1 MRGRKLEAVGIEER
15 GRADGG
21 VYVSDRLAVPVQRDR
36 ASLQQVGR
44 RTLHVYG
51 DEGMKRIRRVAQ
63 SVQLDARGNVLAAA
77 PVLENRHIE
86 LSGTGRGRHDE
97 LLRFGPVAAQA
108 DHHALLHVAGLHGHR
123 ERPVRVQFR
132 GAVGN
137 RAVALRMDGGVRS
150 VRSLHGNVT
159 RAVAGGIAA
168 SVAREYARA
177 TREVVAE
184 EGIVDRRGGESRNGV
199 GTARDVRLDLRHGER
214 AVPHA
219 HFVVV
224 RLRILVAPEV
234 APQGEGLAHEQRSRP
249 AGDGTDVA
257 AIAGARRDV
266 MHVALDRRA
275 VSVAVRLDDDGK
287 VIRSARHQRLSAHE
301 DVVAVLAGTY
311 QMKDRAV
318 VVPCPNL
325 GIWIVKG
332 AHQALRPGVVL
343 FAERHDRAVV
353 VDGAYRRPHL
363 DRKGLVAG
371 GKDRGGLVRVQFDP
385 RRSLVA
391 AREADGRVVVD
402 ERDGAGV
409 VRAGE
414 VGSAHAVGIVAVEAP
429 AVDQRRPGGKC
440 AVRQRHKRQRA

>member
-1 MRGRKLEAVGIEER
+1 MEFV
-15 GRADGG
+15 
-21 VYVSDRLAVPVQRDR
+21 
-36 ASLQQVGR
+36 
-44 RTLHVYG
+44 
-51 DEGMKRIRRVAQ
+51 RRVAQ
-63 SVQLDARGNVLAAA
+63 SVQFDARRNRGVLAAA
-77 PVLENRHIE
+77 EVLEDRHVE
-86 LSGTGRGRHDE
+86 FSGRGRRRHDE
-97 LLRFGPVAAQA
+97 LLLAARPVAAKA

-132 GAVGN
+132 FAVGY

-150 VRSLHGNVT
+150 VRALHGDVP
-159 RAVAGGIAA
+159 RAGAGGIAA
-168 SVAREYARA
+168 AVAREDARSA
-177 TREVVAE
+177 SEVVAE

-249 AGDGTDVA
+249 AGDGADVA

-275 VSVAVRLDDDGK
+275 VSVSVRLDDDGK
-287 VIRSARHQRLSAHE
+287 VVRSARRQRLSAHE
-301 DVVAVLAGTY
+301 DVLSVLAGAH
-311 QMKDRAV
+311 QIKDRAV
-318 VVPCPNL
+318 VVPCLDL

-332 AHQALRPGVVL
+332 AHQVLRPGVVL

-363 DRKGLVAG
+363 DGEWLVAG
-371 GKDRGGLVRVQFDP
+371 GKDRGGLVRVQLDP
-385 RRSLVA
+385 RRSLGA
-391 AREADGRVVVD
+391 ARKADGRVVVD
-402 ERDGAGV
+402 ERDGTGV

-429 AVDQRRPGGKC
+429 AVNQRRPGGPC